1 MRIKNIKI
9 ENFKGIDDFSHD
21 FDSKVTIITGNCG
34 TGKSSLLKA
43 LTFPLNNILP
53 ENAIKDGSLQAKIT
67 EVCENTSPSDLLTIE
82 KIIERPKKV
91 TTFISGNKV
100 TSTMSNNFL
109 QGETNVDANLM
120 KIVTSSDVLANLKPN
135 DFASIFLT
143 ESVERK
149 TFNDLIKIAN
159 EQQTTERKKINLYD
173 EDDPRNDE
181 LPEDVIN
188 CFNDFFEGKS
198 FNLESIDKACSEAKE
213 KRKLVNSECK
223 GLEVLSKE
231 FLKSTKPGYD
241 AVNLQKQ
248 FEEIIGLEKNI
259 DSYKGKVKAY
269 NTAVNLK
276 LDNEKRIAVYEKE
289 IAESKAIEPDENTL
303 KELDSLIKAKNK
315 EVSNLS
321 AINRNLL
328 NTKAQT
334 QKIIENLNKPICPI
348 SEKIC
353 CTTDKSSL
361 KNELL
366 NNIKNADESIKLT
379 NENIDS
385 INKEIDALNVKIKE
399 YYNNKEAWS
408 KKLMKIKEVE
418 RLKNV
423 KIEIPEKPVE
433 ISLVDYS
440 TQKVEINEKLKKIK
454 EFETLEESHNKFLI
468 KKREYIVLNFIVKSL
483 DIKGPVIAEFIETLI
498 DPIED
503 LCNQRAETLKTGMN
517 VKLIANDGLLM
528 LFKPSDDRP
537 FLPYVSLSSGEKL
550 LALVLMTDLINIFSG
565 SGFLIIDDID
575 HLDENNFRTLMDFV
589 TDPEIQEQYD
599 NIIISSVN
607 HTDILDV
614 INQYKWDFDID
625 HIIMS

>member
-1 MRIKNIKI
+1 M
-9 ENFKGIDDFSHD
+9 
-21 FDSKVTIITGNCG
+21 
-34 TGKSSLLKA
+34 
-43 LTFPLNNILP
+43 
-53 ENAIKDGSLQAKIT
+53 
-67 EVCENTSPSDLLTIE
+67 
-82 KIIERPKKV
+82 
-91 TTFISGNKV
+91 
-100 TSTMSNNFL
+100 
-109 QGETNVDANLM
+109 
-120 KIVTSSDVLANLKPN
+120 
-135 DFASIFLT
+135 
-143 ESVERK
+143 
-149 TFNDLIKIAN
+149 
-159 EQQTTERKKINLYD
+159 
-173 EDDPRNDE
+173 
-181 LPEDVIN
+181 
-188 CFNDFFEGKS
+188 
-198 FNLESIDKACSEAKE
+198 
-213 KRKLVNSECK
+213 
-223 GLEVLSKE
+223 
-231 FLKSTKPGYD
+231 
-241 AVNLQKQ
+241 
-248 FEEIIGLEKNI
+248 
-259 DSYKGKVKAY
+259 
-269 NTAVNLK
+269 
-276 LDNEKRIAVYEKE
+276 
-289 IAESKAIEPDENTL
+289 
-303 KELDSLIKAKNK
+303 
-315 EVSNLS
+315 
-321 AINRNLL
+321 
-328 NTKAQT
+328 
-334 QKIIENLNKPICPI
+334 
-348 SEKIC
+348 
-353 CTTDKSSL
+353 
-361 KNELL
+361 

-625 HIIMS
+625 HIIMN